1 MIYYEYKLIPMD
13 PFHMDAY
20 EVNVALN
27 DNGMEGFRFIGIH
40 KLWTSDKS
48 GTLVQADYLLL
59 EKAEEEDEE
68 VIEFK

>member
-1 MIYYEYKLIPMD
+1 
-13 PFHMDAY
+13 MDAY

-48 GTLVQADYLLL
+48 GALVQADYLLL

>member
-1 MIYYEYKLIPMD
+1 
-13 PFHMDAY
+13 MDAY

>member
-1 MIYYEYKLIPMD
+1 
-13 PFHMDAY
+13 MDAY

-48 GTLVQADYLLL
+48 GALVQADYLLL
-59 EKAEEEDEE
+59 EKAEEED
-68 VIEFK
+68 

>member
-1 MIYYEYKLIPMD
+1 
-13 PFHMDAY
+13 MDAY

-48 GTLVQADYLLL
+48 GALVQADYLLL
-59 EKAEEEDEE
+59 EKAEDDETDE
-68 VIEFK
+68 

>member
-48 GTLVQADYLLL
+48 GALVQADYLLL
-59 EKAEEEDEE
+59 EKAEDDETDE
-68 VIEFK
+68 